1 MTGDIRGA
9 LADAQASIRSNPGQ
23 DSGYANR
30 ASARK
35 ELGDLDGTIADYSQA
50 ILLVKDAR
58 KRGQYQTQRGIA
70 YQLKGDQDKAL
81 ADFDQA
87 IAADGRN
94 VVAHISRG
102 TAYFSKGELD
112 PAMSSYRA
120 ALKVDPTAWLALFNI
135 GLIHERRGQVAEAL
149 RAMRRA
155 LPLAPPSMRGR
166 LQATIEAVLKQ
177 K

>member
-1 MTGDIRGA
+1 
-9 LADAQASIRSNPGQ
+9 
-23 DSGYANR
+23 
-30 ASARK
+30 
-35 ELGDLDGTIADYSQA
+35 
-50 ILLVKDAR
+50 
-58 KRGQYQTQRGIA
+58 
-70 YQLKGDQDKAL
+70 
-81 ADFDQA
+81 
-87 IAADGRN
+87 
-94 VVAHISRG
+94 
-102 TAYFSKGELD
+102 
-112 PAMSSYRA
+112 MSSYRA